1 MLTLSLLAG
10 IGGLALA
17 APSSEDVELWLGAVV
32 LIETGPNLCAGT
44 IVDERGTIATAYHCV
59 ASGWSSRVTTREG
72 REARAFVLNTSP
84 RDDLALL
91 SAPTLAGSPWLPIA
105 DDPPTPGDAVV
116 ALGHPQ
122 GAEAERRAL
131 FEGILTW
138 SVSLGVVSAVGP
150 RLLQVDAPLNPGSSG
165 GPIVNEAGEL
175 VGVVS
180 RKLRGEGLG
189 FASPAALLWALW
201 EDPQPRRAPGG
212 LYGAGLQAALPT
224 SADVSP
230 TVGVYGELS
239 VRDRLVLRVDG
250 SVAPDAR
257 WSALS
262 TGQAWWPAVSTNL
275 GGRLRLG
282 SGTYSTTV
290 ELGGGIVVYAG
301 RAGFVTPERLYTLP
315 QPPQAVA
322 AATLRASMG
331 GVGLRWTVLPWP
343 DGSWGLLVGVDLERP
358 GNVGVY

>member
-1 MLTLSLLAG
+1 MLTLSLLLG
-10 IGGLALA
+10 IPRVALA
-17 APSSEDVELWLGAVV
+17 APSPEDVNAWLDAVV
-32 LIETGPNLCAGT
+32 LIETGPSLCAGAL
-44 IVDERGTIATAYHCV
+44 IDDRGTIATAYHCV
-59 ASGWSSRVTTREG
+59 ASGWTSRVTTRDG
-72 REARAFVLNTSP
+72 HEARAFVLNTSP

-91 SAPTLAGSPWLPIA
+91 SAPTLAGRPWLRVA
-105 DDPPTPGDAVV
+105 EAPPTPGEAVV

-131 FEGILTW
+131 FEGALTW

-150 RLLQVDAPLNPGSSG
+150 RLVQVDAPLNPGSSG
-165 GPIVNEAGEL
+165 GPLVNEAGEL
-175 VGVVS
+175 IAVVS

-189 FASPAALLWALW
+189 FGAPATLIEALL
-201 EDPQPRRAPGG
+201 EDPAPRRAPGG
-212 LYGAGLQAALPT
+212 GYGAGLQASLPT

-230 TVGVYGELS
+230 TVGVYGELN

-257 WSALS
+257 WTALS
-262 TGQAWWPAVSTNL
+262 SGQAWWPAASTSL
-275 GGRLRLG
+275 SGRLRLG

-301 RAGFVTPERLYTLP
+301 RAGFVTEERLYTLP

-322 AATLRASMG
+322 AATARASMG
-331 GVGLRWTVLPWP
+331 GVGLRWTLLPWP
-343 DGSWGLLVGVDLERP
+343 DGGWGMLVGVDLERP
-358 GNVGVY
+358 GQVGVY

>member
-1 MLTLSLLAG
+1 VLTLSLFVG

-17 APSSEDVELWLGAVV
+17 APSAEDVEAWLGAVV
-32 LIETGPNLCAGT
+32 LVETGPNLCAGT
-44 IVDERGTIATAYHCV
+44 LIDEQGTIATAYHCV
-59 ASGWSSRVTTREG
+59 ASGWTSRVTTRDG

-91 SAPTLAGSPWLPIA
+91 SAPTLAGSPWLSIA
-105 DDPPTPGDAVV
+105 LDPPRPGDAVI

-150 RLLQVDAPLNPGSSG
+150 RLIQVDTPLNPGSSG
-165 GPIVNEAGEL
+165 GPILNEDGEL

-189 FASPAALLWALW
+189 FASPAALLVELW
-201 EDPQPRRAPGG
+201 DDPAPRRAPGG

-230 TVGVYGELS
+230 TVGVYGEVS

-257 WSALS
+257 WTALS
-262 TGQAWWPAVSTNL
+262 SGQAWWPAVSTNL

-282 SGTYSTTV
+282 SGTYSTTL
-290 ELGGGIVVYAG
+290 ELGGGVVVYAG

-315 QPPQAVA
+315 QPPQAVV
-322 AATLRASMG
+322 AATARASMG

-343 DGSWGLLVGVDLERP
+343 DGSWGMLVGVDLERP
-358 GNVGVY
+358 GRVGVY